1 MSSIFRCSSTEL
13 IIELPLAD
21 IGLGCQENAMD
32 PSRSS
37 YLGFSTMVST
47 GGDFHFQRTLIVSDM
62 VKYSTMSFD
71 ALREAGCRQ

>member
-21 IGLGCQENAMD
+21 IGLRCQENAMD
-32 PSRSS
+32 PPRSS
-37 YLGFSTMVST
+37 YLGFSAQ
-47 GGDFHFQRTLIVSDM
+47 GIFHFQRTLIVSDM

-71 ALREAGCRQ
+71 ALREAGCRE